1 MFNAECGM
9 RLQMYDPVIM
19 SPLQRNGGSPLST
32 RMHRTIA
39 YSIRP
44 TRSITRICLWS
55 VSSREL
61 LSDVRLLAIRFEVFV
76 GVFNALIVSPID
88 DTDAERNDG

>member
-1 MFNAECGM
+1 MFNAECGI
-9 RLQMYDPVIM
+9 RLQMYNPAIM
-19 SPLQRNGGSPLST
+19 SPLQRNGGSALST

-39 YSIRP
+39 YSVRP
-44 TRSITRICLWS
+44 TRPITRICLWS

-61 LSDVRLLAIRFEVFV
+61 LSDVRLLAIRFEVYV
-76 GVFNALIVSPID
+76 GMFNALIVSPSD